1 MTCESPYVMPETAT
15 RLNFFARTRASAGMK
30 TLLLG
35 LIVLGTVSGC
45 ARVERAREPWTG
57 PTDPISKVVA
67 DINANNSKIK
77 TLWAHHSFEATLVD
91 DKGKSRTFSGDG
103 YLLFAKPDNLLLTAG
118 GIIKYFEIGSNESRY
133 WFTAFPDEV
142 STQWWGEKSKL
153 TDQGAR
159 QIPIRPDLLLEVLG
173 VSEINTNFLAPPV
186 PVMRFNNDA
195 WAYMLVWNKPLRDR
209 WAAEKEVWYDVQTK
223 LPKLV
228 LLFDANGRVILRAY
242 LSEPKDIEGAA
253 GAKMQSKY
261 ELYFPQSKS
270 QMSFRLPE
278 IKQSIQKGRITIPN
292 PGSFA
297 FPEEPG
303 VKKQTEIQ

>member
-1 MTCESPYVMPETAT
+1 
-15 RLNFFARTRASAGMK
+15 MK
-30 TLLLG
+30 TLLLS
-35 LIVLGTVSGC
+35 LVVLGMMSGC
-45 ARVERAREPWTG
+45 AHVEQRRPPFTG
-57 PTDPISKVVA
+57 PTDPMAKVVA
-67 DINANNSKIK
+67 EINANNSKIK
-77 TLWAHHSFEATLVD
+77 TLRAKHSFVATLVD

-118 GIIKYFEIGSNESRY
+118 GIIKYFEIGSNDTRY

-142 STQWWGEKSKL
+142 STQWWGEKAKL
-153 TDQGAR
+153 TDQGAK

-173 VSEINTNFLAPPV
+173 VSEINTNFLQPPV

-195 WAYMLVWNKPLRDR
+195 WAYMFVWNKPLRDR
-209 WAAEKEVWYDVQTK
+209 WAAEKEVWYDVITK

-228 LLFDANGRVILRAY
+228 LLFDASGRVILRAY
-242 LSEPKDIEGAA
+242 LSEPKEVEGT

-261 ELYFPQSKS
+261 DLYFPESKS
-270 QMSFRLPE
+270 QMSFQLTE
-278 IKQSIQKGRITIPN
+278 IKESIDTGKGHIKIPN

-303 VKKQTEIQ
+303 VKKQIEIQ

>member
-1 MTCESPYVMPETAT
+1 MVCQIHVICTAVLD
-15 RLNFFARTRASAGMK
+15 LNFCGRSRASAGMK
-30 TLLLG
+30 TLLLS
-35 LIVLGTVSGC
+35 LVVLGMISGC
-45 ARVERAREPWTG
+45 AHVEERRPPYTG
-57 PTDPISKVVA
+57 PTDPLAKVVA

-77 TLWAHHSFEATLVD
+77 TLRAKHSFVATLVD

-118 GIIKYFEIGSNESRY
+118 GIIKYFEIGSNDTRY

-173 VSEINTNFLAPPV
+173 VSEINTNFLQPPA

-195 WAYMLVWNKPLRDR
+195 WAYMFVWNKRLPDR
-209 WAAEKEVWYDVQTK
+209 WAAEKEVWYDVVTK

-242 LSEPKDIEGAA
+242 LSEPKEVEGT

-261 ELYFPQSKS
+261 DLYFPESKS
-270 QMSFRLPE
+270 QMSFQLTE
-278 IKQSIQKGRITIPN
+278 IKESIDHGRIKIPN

-303 VKKQTEIQ
+303 VKKQIEIQ